1 MKKIL
6 LTFVAVASLSLP
18 AAAAGLSKTYS
29 YFSVGGRT
37 PEEIETDLN
46 RKGPRVG
53 STGGWRHPSATQTEL
68 TPRITYARGNRG
80 CVISKASVNVQ
91 TKIILPRWRS
101 RASADSGTR
110 LYWDTLS
117 VDIQRHEET
126 HVMIARNHARDL
138 ELALR
143 NIGWQRD
150 CKVAAAKAKAVSKRI
165 FAQHDRAQRE
175 FDRVE
180 GMTFESRITR
190 LLRYRMERR

>member
-1 MKKIL
+1 MKEIL
-6 LTFVAVASLSLP
+6 LTFVAVAGLSLP

-37 PEEIETDLN
+37 PEEIESDLN

-68 TPRITYARGNRG
+68 TPRITYTRENRG

-101 RASADSGTR
+101 RASADSGTE

-165 FAQHDRAQRE
+165 FARHDRAQRE

-180 GMTFESRITR
+180 GMTFESRMTR
-190 LLRYRMERR
+190 LLRYKMDR